1 MMKMQHL
8 KLPPKNTNLKC
19 TVLEIIPAFVLPH
32 FYHTCVLAS
41 SKRPSSSFREMLKLS
56 QIQYSVLQKNVTIQG
71 YIKYCGIE
79 LSGSFV

>member
-32 FYHTCVLAS
+32 FYHTCVLTS

-56 QIQYSVLQKNVTIQG
+56 QIQYSVLQKMLQFKDILIVG
-71 YIKYCGIE
+71 
-79 LSGSFV
+79 LSYLVASF